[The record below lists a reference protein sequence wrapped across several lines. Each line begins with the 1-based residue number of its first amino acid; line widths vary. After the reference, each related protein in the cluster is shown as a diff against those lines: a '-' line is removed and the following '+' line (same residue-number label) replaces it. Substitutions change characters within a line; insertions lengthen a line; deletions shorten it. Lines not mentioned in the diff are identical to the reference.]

1 MAGPLPA
8 VSAQVADGLKPPV
21 LFVVKATVPVGVV
34 GLDVVSFTL
43 AIQVVGTLTVTEPGK
58 HVTLVRVAWAVV
70 TCVTVAEIVAE
81 WERVS
86 LVPVTV
92 TV

>member
-8 VSAQVADGLKPPV
+8 ASSQAADGVKLPV
-21 LFVVKATVPVGVV
+21 LFVLNVTVPVGVV
-34 GLDVVSFTL
+34 GFNVVSITL
-43 AIQVVGTLTVTEPGK
+43 AMQVVTALTMTDPGEQ
-58 HVTLVRVAWAVV
+58 VILVLVAWAVV

-81 WERVS
+81 CDSVP